1 MLRTDRTL
9 ARRVGEGTA
18 VALAL
23 SLASGIAHAQSAPAD
38 RIDAIERQIRNLQ
51 SELKQLKGELARSRG
66 DAQQAREEL
75 RQSRAAASRAQQD
88 AADAAAATARAAA
101 AATQAQAVAAQA
113 QAASAAAPPAKPGP
127 KVVQTAGNRFGIESA
142 DGQNSIYL
150 TGRLHFDA
158 ADYLSYD
165 PQSRFAAV
173 QNLNSGVNA
182 RRARI
187 GVTGKFLSDWD
198 YTLIFDF
205 GGSQDTGNSSAV
217 QNAFVTYNGLK
228 KHDLLPVALDLGYMD
243 TPFTLAEATSSNDI
257 LMLERPSI
265 TVVAMNLFAGDFRS
279 AFGARS
285 NDDRYWA
292 GVYVTGPTSGT
303 PHNTPQSF
311 GAFGRATYQVLQG
324 KDDTGQDY
332 SVHLGGDVG
341 ALLHPPAP
349 SNNVATVTLSDRPEL
364 RVDPTQILN
373 TGALGTATNPV
384 TGAQVYGVEAAAAW
398 RNFFL
403 QSEYYTINL
412 DRRGLQQNNFNG
424 YYVEGSWVITG
435 ENRRYNASSGAYS
448 NPIPA
453 RPFEPW
459 SDNYGL
465 GAFEL
470 AGRYSVINLNDR
482 FASGLTTP
490 SGIGGGRQNVASVD
504 LIWYPNRNMRFML
517 EFLHGN
523 IAKNYSTAA
532 GGGVAGTPLGEPI
545 GGRVNALALRTQ
557 IAF

>member
-1 MLRTDRTL
+1 MLRTDKTL
-9 ARRVGEGTA
+9 ASRVGGGTA

-23 SLASGIAHAQSAPAD
+23 SLASGIAYAQSAPAD
-38 RIDAIERQIRNLQ
+38 RIDAIERQIRSLQ
-51 SELKQLKGELARSRG
+51 RELQQLKGELAQSRG
-66 DAQQAREEL
+66 DAQRAREEL
-75 RQSRAAASRAQQD
+75 RQSREAAARARQD
-88 AADAAAATARAAA
+88 AAEAASAKAQATAAAA
-101 AATQAQAVAAQA
+101 QAQAVAAQA
-113 QAASAAAPPAKPGP
+113 QAAAAAAPPEKPGP
-127 KVVQTAGNRFGIESA
+127 KVVQTAGNRFGLESA

-165 PQSRFAAV
+165 PQSPFAAV

-187 GVTGKFLSDWD
+187 GVTGKFAGDWD
-198 YTLIFDF
+198 YSLIFDF
-205 GGSQDTGNSSAV
+205 GGSQDTGNPSSV

-228 KHDLLPVALDLGYMD
+228 KLNIPMALDLGYMD

-265 TVVAMNLFAGDFRS
+265 AVVAMNLFAGDFRS

-311 GAFGRATYQVLQG
+311 GAFGRATYQVLQSE
-324 KDDTGQDY
+324 DY
-332 SVHLGGDVG
+332 SVHFGGDVG

-349 SNNVATVTLSDRPEL
+349 SNNIGTVTLSDRPEL

-373 TGALGTATNPV
+373 TGSLGTATNPV
-384 TGAQVYGVEAAAAW
+384 TGAQAYGVEAAAAW

-412 DRRGLQQNNFNG
+412 ARRGLQQNNFNG
-424 YYVEGSWVITG
+424 YYVEGSWIITG
-435 ENRRYNASSGAYS
+435 EHRRYNAVVRRLFQPRTG
-448 NPIPA
+448 
-453 RPFEPW
+453 
-459 SDNYGL
+459 
-465 GAFEL
+465 
-470 AGRYSVINLNDR
+470 
-482 FASGLTTP
+482 
-490 SGIGGGRQNVASVD
+490 ASV
-504 LIWYPNRNMRFML
+504 
-517 EFLHGN
+517 
-523 IAKNYSTAA
+523 
-532 GGGVAGTPLGEPI
+532 
-545 GGRVNALALRTQ
+545 RTVV
-557 IAF
+557 